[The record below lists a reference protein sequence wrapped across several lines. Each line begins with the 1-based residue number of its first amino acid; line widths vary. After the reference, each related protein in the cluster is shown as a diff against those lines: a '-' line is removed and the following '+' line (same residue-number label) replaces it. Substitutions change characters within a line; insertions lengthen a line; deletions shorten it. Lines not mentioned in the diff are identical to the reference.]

1 MHCASQA
8 GHLTVVKLL
17 VESGSPTTAE
27 TSNGRTPLWFA
38 ASENKLKVV
47 TYLIQREHDSY
58 KLLEDR
64 KVQMRPFLVTFIYSD
79 TLFKKHPKCLILVFP
94 IHFVLFFTNWK
105 HSSLRSKCC
114 KMRLFLVISSIVT
127 ETSLFMM
134 LICFYTR
141 SLSTI

>member
-64 KVQMRPFLVTFIYSD
+64 KVLMRPFLVAFIHSD
-79 TLFKKHPKCLILVFP
+79 KLFKNHPKIKMS
-94 IHFVLFFTNWK
+94 HFCPKNFEIGIIARFARNFVK
-105 HSSLRSKCC
+105 
-114 KMRLFLVISSIVT
+114 
-127 ETSLFMM
+127 
-134 LICFYTR
+134 
-141 SLSTI
+141 

>member
-1 MHCASQA
+1 MHCAAQA
-8 GHLTVVKLL
+8 GHLSVVKLL

-64 KVQMRPFLVTFIYSD
+64 KVLISHEKRLDGVYDHTYRFCPILPDYSKVNCLEIPIYLKRLIVIFD
-79 TLFKKHPKCLILVFP
+79 KEILLGHPD
-94 IHFVLFFTNWK
+94 
-105 HSSLRSKCC
+105 
-114 KMRLFLVISSIVT
+114 IS
-127 ETSLFMM
+127 ENEKGFQ
-134 LICFYTR
+134 
-141 SLSTI
+141 